1 MTQSPHAPQPAS
13 PNDPSATSRSLQA
26 APRTS
31 RRVQFMGGN
40 GFNLAGIVDSATP
53 QGDAPSPIVVFSH
66 CFTCNKDLKA
76 IVRISRALAVL
87 GVTVLRYD
95 MTGLGG
101 SDGDFSWTN
110 FSTNVA
116 DLRAAIRFANDE
128 LGPVTGLV
136 GHSFGGAASLA
147 VAGSPEFLESTTIAA
162 VATLAAPSDTQ
173 HLADLMERRNPKIA
187 KEGSGEVEIGGRS
200 WMIRREMTAD
210 FRGHRLSDQIT
221 RLQKPLM
228 IFHSPADE
236 TVDFDQAMRI
246 YQLASLRPTG
256 LTPPPVSLICL
267 EGSDHLLATQPED
280 LHYVTALLAAFFK
293 RHAVPPAGERSRP
306 SDSVGENGA
315 IGKD

>member
-1 MTQSPHAPQPAS
+1 
-13 PNDPSATSRSLQA
+13 
-26 APRTS
+26 
-31 RRVQFMGGN
+31 MGGN

-53 QGDAPSPIVVFSH
+53 QDVGTSPVVVFSH

-76 IVRISRALAVL
+76 IVRISRALAAA

-116 DLRAAIRFANDE
+116 DLRAAIRFANQE
-128 LGPVTGLV
+128 LGPVTALV

-147 VAGSPEFLESTTIAA
+147 VAGSPEFVESRTIAA

-173 HLADLMERRNPKIA
+173 HLADLMDRRNPKIA
-187 KEGSGEVEIGGRS
+187 KEGFGDVEIGGRS
-200 WMIRREMTAD
+200 WTIRREMTAD
-210 FRGHRLSDQIT
+210 FRSHRLSDQIT

-246 YQLASLRPTG
+246 YQLASLRPSAV
-256 LTPPPVSLICL
+256 TPPPVSLICL
-267 EGSDHLLATQPED
+267 EGADHLLATQPED
-280 LHYVTALLAAFFK
+280 LQYVTALLAAFFK
-293 RHAVPPAGERSRP
+293 RHATPPVRNPNGP
-306 SDSVGENGA
+306 SD
-315 IGKD
+315 